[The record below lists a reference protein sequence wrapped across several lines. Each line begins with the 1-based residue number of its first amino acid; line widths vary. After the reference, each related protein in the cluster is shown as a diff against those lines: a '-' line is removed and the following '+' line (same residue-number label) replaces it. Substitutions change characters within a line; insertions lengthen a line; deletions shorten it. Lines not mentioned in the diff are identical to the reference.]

1 MLIGSGVR
9 HMNNL
14 AIMKGR
20 TRALLTDFRSLAIII
35 IAVIVCIYISLYGE
49 GETAKQIRIK
59 VVNEDAGTLGAH
71 LVELLNE
78 ENYEFSVV
86 SRENAVREVAVN
98 KAQGM
103 IEIAPDFTEKIRKG
117 DYQSLV
123 KVTVMADSYDM
134 TFFTEIVINDI
145 VKVFTEVL
153 IEGKLEDAGV
163 MDEAYREKFR
173 SLATGIWNGESLLD
187 IETFAMEEDA
197 EAEEVNFYGI
207 RWYAVLTM
215 FYLIISGTWMCDYAS
230 TGLLKRV
237 VGSGGRISSLF
248 VVQMLPEL
256 TVTVLGFVPVLIV
269 SKHPDPGKVL
279 LSFVLYACSTAALA
293 LVTCS
298 LSGKFANLILSA
310 TVITMAASL
319 FSGLICDIPDWAA
332 IWDKVSG
339 FLPGHWYFNTVCGK
353 PFLLGAL
360 IVLVFWFA
368 AGIFTS
374 WSLGIKRGNE

>member
-1 MLIGSGVR
+1 
-9 HMNNL
+9 MNNAAL
-14 AIMKGR
+14 MKGR
-20 TRALLTDFRSLAIII
+20 ARALLTDFRSLTVIV
-35 IAVIVCIYISLYGE
+35 IAVIVCVYIALYGDAE
-49 GETAKQIRIK
+49 KEKSIRIQ

-71 LVELLNE
+71 LIELLNE

-86 SRENAVREVAVN
+86 SREKAVHEVAVN

-123 KVTVMADSYDM
+123 KVTVMADTYDM
-134 TFFTEIVINDI
+134 TYFTEIVINDI
-145 VKVFTEVL
+145 VKVFTETL
-153 IEGKLEDAGV
+153 IEEKLEDAGV
-163 MDEAYREKFR
+163 MDEAYREEFR
-173 SLATGIWNGESLLD
+173 SISTGIWNGESLLD

-197 EAEEVNFYGI
+197 ADEEVSFYGI

-237 VGSGGRISSLF
+237 VGCGGRISSLF
-248 VVQMLPEL
+248 AVQMFPGLG
-256 TVTVLGFVPVLIV
+256 VTVLGFVPVLIA
-269 SKHPDPGKVL
+269 SKHPDPGKVF
-279 LSFVLYACSTAALA
+279 LSFVIYSCGTAALA

-339 FLPGHWYFNTVCGK
+339 FLPGHWYFNAVGGK
-353 PFLLGAL
+353 PFLAGAL
-360 IVLVFWFA
+360 IVTVFWFA
-368 AGIFTS
+368 VGVFTS